1 MKTNII
7 RVILIVLLLMTFS
20 IIFGFS
26 SQDGEE
32 SKGLSRKITELIT
45 QNNEKIQSLDKQ
57 EKEKVLNRI
66 EAIIRKI
73 AHFSIYT
80 VIGILLMA
88 LMCMFN
94 IIDKVRVGVTF
105 ILGIIYAATD
115 EFHQVFVQGRTAL
128 ITDVVIDTMGVIL
141 GILLVLL
148 IREIYRKC
156 KKGKTEQNPRK
167 YLISY
172 GKCVLI
178 DDKIQK
184 KLTKTAKTIEI

>member
-32 SKGLSRKITELIT
+32 SKGLSRKVTEFIT
-45 QNNEKIQSLDKQ
+45 QNNEKIQSLNKQ
-57 EKEKVLNRI
+57 EKAKVLHRI
-66 EAIIRKI
+66 EAVIRKI

-80 VIGILLMA
+80 IIGVLLMA

-94 IIDKVRVGVTF
+94 IVDKVRVGITLV
-105 ILGIIYAATD
+105 LGILYAATD

-148 IREIYRKC
+148 IREIYRKI
-156 KKGKTEQNPRK
+156 KEGKT
-167 YLISY
+167 
-172 GKCVLI
+172 GKILGNI
-178 DDKIQK
+178 
-184 KLTKTAKTIEI
+184 

>member
-45 QNNEKIQSLDKQ
+45 QNNEKIQSLSSQ
-57 EKEKVLNRI
+57 EKEEVLDRI
-66 EAIIRKI
+66 EAVIRKI

-80 VIGILLMA
+80 IIGILLMA

-94 IIDKVRVGVTF
+94 IVDKTRVGITLV
-105 ILGIIYAATD
+105 LGIIYAATD

-148 IREIYRKC
+148 IREIYRKI
-156 KKGKTEQNPRK
+156 KEGKT
-167 YLISY
+167 
-172 GKCVLI
+172 GKILRNI
-178 DDKIQK
+178 
-184 KLTKTAKTIEI
+184 

>member
-7 RVILIVLLLMTFS
+7 RIILIILLLMTFS

-45 QNNEKIQSLDKQ
+45 QNNEKIQSLSSQ
-57 EKEKVLNRI
+57 EKEEVLDRI
-66 EAIIRKI
+66 EAVIRKI

-80 VIGILLMA
+80 IIRILLMA

-94 IIDKVRVGVTF
+94 IVDKTRVGITLV
-105 ILGIIYAATD
+105 LGIIYAATD

-148 IREIYRKC
+148 IREIYRKIQE
-156 KKGKTEQNPRK
+156 GKT
-167 YLISY
+167 
-172 GKCVLI
+172 GKILGNI
-178 DDKIQK
+178 
-184 KLTKTAKTIEI
+184 

>member
-45 QNNEKIQSLDKQ
+45 QNNEKIQSLSSQ
-57 EKEKVLNRI
+57 EKEEVLDRI
-66 EAIIRKI
+66 EAVIRKI

-80 VIGILLMA
+80 IIGILLMA

-94 IIDKVRVGVTF
+94 IVDKTRVGITLV
-105 ILGIIYAATD
+105 LGIIYAATD

-148 IREIYRKC
+148 IREIYRKI
-156 KKGKTEQNPRK
+156 KEGKT
-167 YLISY
+167 
-172 GKCVLI
+172 GKILGNI
-178 DDKIQK
+178 
-184 KLTKTAKTIEI
+184 

>member
-7 RVILIVLLLMTFS
+7 RIILIILLLMTFS

-45 QNNEKIQSLDKQ
+45 QNNEKIQSLSSQ
-57 EKEKVLNRI
+57 EKEEVLDRI
-66 EAIIRKI
+66 EAVIRKI

-80 VIGILLMA
+80 IIGILLMA

-94 IIDKVRVGVTF
+94 IVDKTRVGITLV
-105 ILGIIYAATD
+105 LGIIYAATD

-148 IREIYRKC
+148 IREIYRKI
-156 KKGKTEQNPRK
+156 KEGKT
-167 YLISY
+167 
-172 GKCVLI
+172 GKILGNI
-178 DDKIQK
+178 
-184 KLTKTAKTIEI
+184 

>member
-7 RVILIVLLLMTFS
+7 RIILIILLLMTFS

-45 QNNEKIQSLDKQ
+45 QNNEKIQSLSSQ
-57 EKEKVLNRI
+57 EKEEVLDRI
-66 EAIIRKI
+66 EAVIRKI

-80 VIGILLMA
+80 IIGVLLMA

-94 IIDKVRVGVTF
+94 IVDKARVGITLV
-105 ILGIIYAATD
+105 LGIIYAATD

-148 IREIYRKC
+148 IREIYRKI
-156 KKGKTEQNPRK
+156 KEGKT
-167 YLISY
+167 
-172 GKCVLI
+172 GKILGNI
-178 DDKIQK
+178 
-184 KLTKTAKTIEI
+184 